1 MLAEFGHQ
9 EFPWKFGAIWHDRS
23 LFLRGK
29 CTDTSNKTQTRRRK
43 MQRAMSLLMI
53 YLLVLA
59 TTPSFA
65 TSGAHFFS
73 VTSSINSSGS
83 LVVSFDEAGVGQQT
97 VSLSISASGKAV
109 YACING
115 GGNHPSA
122 SNKQTVNGPVS
133 ASGTFAPTKNGRVTG
148 SLMAAPPASTLKC
161 PTGQS
166 FVLASVSYS
175 GITITDSTNGLLN
188 VAATPSSISAC
199 FVDPSLGLC
208 L

>member
-1 MLAEFGHQ
+1 M
-9 EFPWKFGAIWHDRS
+9 
-23 LFLRGK
+23 
-29 CTDTSNKTQTRRRK
+29 RRVTTIFS
-43 MQRAMSLLMI
+43 M
-53 YLLVLA
+53 YLLILA

-73 VTSSINSSGS
+73 VTSSINNSGS

-122 SNKQTVNGPVS
+122 SNKQTVNGPVG

-148 SLMAAPPASTLKC
+148 SLTAAPPPSTLKC
-161 PTGQS
+161 PSGQS

-175 GITITDSTNGLLN
+175 GITITDSTNS
-188 VAATPSSISAC
+188 VSSAATPSSISAC